1 MSEKTCTVC
10 KLPWP
15 LSAFSRRGDGH
26 RSNCKKC
33 DGEDRAK
40 RYRRHATGTDEPKLG
55 KSHRWIAA
63 QLGISKSWVQ
73 ILERRGLAKL
83 RAACAEGWR

>member
-1 MSEKTCTVC
+1 MTTKSCTVC
-10 KLPWP
+10 NQSQP

-26 RSNCKKC
+26 RSNCKQC

-40 RYRRHATGTDEPKLG
+40 RYRRRTRGTEEVKLG

-83 RAACAEGWR
+83 RAAVADGWR

>member
-1 MSEKTCTVC
+1 MTSKTCTVC
-10 KLPWP
+10 NQTKP
-15 LSAFSRRGDGH
+15 LDAFSRLGDGR
-26 RSNCKKC
+26 RSNCKTC

-40 RYRRHATGTDEPKLG
+40 RYRRKVHGTEEVKLG
-55 KSHRWIAA
+55 RSHRWIAA

-73 ILERRGLAKL
+73 ILERRGLKKL

>member
-1 MSEKTCTVC
+1 MAAGFLRFTCNVTW
-10 KLPWP
+10 LPP
-15 LSAFSRRGDGH
+15 ARRGEGL

-40 RYRRHATGTDEPKLG
+40 RYRRHVNGTEEVKLG
-55 KSHRWIAA
+55 RSHRWIAA

-73 ILERRGLAKL
+73 ILERRALAKL
-83 RAACAEGWR
+83 RGAVAEGWR